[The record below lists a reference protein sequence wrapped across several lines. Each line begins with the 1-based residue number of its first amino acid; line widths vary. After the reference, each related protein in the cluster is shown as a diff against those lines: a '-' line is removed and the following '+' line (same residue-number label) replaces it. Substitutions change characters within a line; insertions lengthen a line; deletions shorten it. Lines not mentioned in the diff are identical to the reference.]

1 MGTAGGFWPAA
12 FDGGSVKKLTSLLR
26 AVALLAASLLVLAAG
41 ATGAPDEGRP
51 LMLVAKPSLRAAYSQ
66 TVLIAVPFGEAEHVG
81 FIINRPLAQSLG
93 SMFPDHPPS
102 SKVIDPVRFGG
113 PVMADTIFAV
123 VRSAR
128 NPGGESLPLFG
139 DLFVASR
146 ADDINRIIEQTPNDA
161 RYFVG
166 FVGWRAGELDAEIAK
181 GFWYVLEPQADLVFR
196 KNAGDLWRELVRGL
210 GVEPGNPA
218 GRAL

>member
-1 MGTAGGFWPAA
+1 MYK
-12 FDGGSVKKLTSLLR
+12 STSPLR
-26 AVALLAASLLVLAAG
+26 AIAILGAWLIVLAAG
-41 ATGAPDEGRP
+41 AARAQSDAQPV
-51 LMLVAKPSLRAAYSQ
+51 MLVAKPDLGAAYSQ
-66 TVLIAVPFGEAEHVG
+66 TVLIVVPFGDGEHIG
-81 FIINRPLAQSLG
+81 FIINRPLEQSLG

-102 SKVIDPVRFGG
+102 KKVVDPVRFGG
-113 PVMADTIFAV
+113 PVMADTILAV
-123 VRSAR
+123 VRSPR
-128 NPGGESLPLFG
+128 DPGGDSLPLFG

-166 FVGWRAGELDAEIAK
+166 FVGWSARELDAEIAK

-196 KNAGDLWRELVRGL
+196 KEAGDLWRELVRRL
-210 GVEPGNPA
+210 GIEPGNPA